1 MISRRHLLASLPSL
15 GLSATR
21 KTNIVIVTADNI
33 GYGDLG
39 CYGNREILTPH
50 LDRFAGQGIRFTN
63 FYTASPSCTPSRA
76 GLMTGRHPLRYGLN
90 YQLNQ
95 VENQRGV
102 GLPHSERILPSYLKP
117 LGYRSGCFG
126 KWNLGFGPGSR
137 PTDRGFDE
145 FLGMRSGYMDYFTH
159 ISKTEPDVFRGTQ
172 PFDTPKYST
181 DLFADAACEFLRASA
196 KQPFFLY
203 LPFNA
208 AHYNSQANARPG
220 ETLPQWDAPDRYFD
234 RYGWKRSIDDQRKRY
249 RVVVTAMDDAFG
261 RVLRQIDQLGLS
273 SNTLV
278 VFFSDNGAFML
289 KDRGLE
295 VASNLPLREG
305 GVTCWEGGIRV
316 AGMARWPGRIPKG
329 AECSELLSS
338 MDLLPTA
345 VAAAG
350 GGMTGAVRPNEP
362 DARLDGRDAT
372 SVLTGSGKSPHA
384 ALYFEWE
391 RQQALRSGPWKLI
404 REKQKPWQLYRL
416 PHDQGETTDVAAGH
430 PDVVSELGAKFDAW
444 RSSAAG

>member
-1 MISRRHLLASLPSL
+1 MLRVISRRHLLASLPSL

-33 GYGDLG
+33 GYGDVG

-181 DLFADAACEFLRASA
+181 DLFADAACEFLRA
-196 KQPFFLY
+196 F
-203 LPFNA
+203 
-208 AHYNSQANARPG
+208 G
-220 ETLPQWDAPDRYFD
+220 ETA
-234 RYGWKRSIDDQRKRY
+234 
-249 RVVVTAMDDAFG
+249 V
-261 RVLRQIDQLGLS
+261 
-273 SNTLV
+273 
-278 VFFSDNGAFML
+278 
-289 KDRGLE
+289 
-295 VASNLPLREG
+295 LPLPAVQCGTLQQSGER
-305 GVTCWEGGIRV
+305 
-316 AGMARWPGRIPKG
+316 PSGRNPSAVG
-329 AECSELLSS
+329 CSRPLL
-338 MDLLPTA
+338 
-345 VAAAG
+345 
-350 GGMTGAVRPNEP
+350 
-362 DARLDGRDAT
+362 
-372 SVLTGSGKSPHA
+372 
-384 ALYFEWE
+384 
-391 RQQALRSGPWKLI
+391 
-404 REKQKPWQLYRL
+404 
-416 PHDQGETTDVAAGH
+416 
-430 PDVVSELGAKFDAW
+430 
-444 RSSAAG
+444 